1 MNQPVRP
8 KSVCWPCRS
17 SFMKRSLPGLRA
29 SREAWLRSAVIP
41 ALQRES
47 DVVFDRAVFRRED
60 IEAAVADLEAAQVDA
75 LLVILATYSPCQL
88 ALPALQRTRL
98 PLVIWNTQELHA
110 VDQSFTLA
118 NMVDN
123 HGVHGTQDLANVLT
137 RTGVRLPLRDQS
149 GQ

>member
-8 KSVCWPCRS
+8 KVGLLALSLELYETL
-17 SFMKRSLPGLRA
+17 LPGLRA
-29 SREAWLRSAVIP
+29 LREAWLRSAVIP

-60 IEAAVADLEAAQVDA
+60 IEAAVAGFGTAQVDA

-88 ALPALQRTRL
+88 ALSALQRTRL
-98 PLVIWNTQELHA
+98 PLVIWNTQELRGGPEFYARQHVRQSRRPRHA
-110 VDQSFTLA
+110 GPGQRADADRRS
-118 NMVDN
+118 
-123 HGVHGTQDLANVLT
+123 
-137 RTGVRLPLRDQS
+137 LPLRDQS